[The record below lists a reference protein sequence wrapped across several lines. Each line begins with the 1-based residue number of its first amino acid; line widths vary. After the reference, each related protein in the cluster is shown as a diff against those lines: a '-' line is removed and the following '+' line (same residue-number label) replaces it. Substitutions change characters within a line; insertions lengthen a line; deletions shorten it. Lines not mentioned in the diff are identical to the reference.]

1 MNKEAI
7 KGFIAWLEGAQA
19 DEIRAHQAFILASL
33 EDIRTAEGRQTG
45 MSVKD
50 PASGGLPR
58 RHHVHPGT
66 ALPGRPVPVHAGF
79 R

>member
-33 EDIRTAEGRQTG
+33 EDLRTAEGKADTRLALRLIDEELLAR
-45 MSVKD
+45 MY
-50 PASGGLPR
+50 
-58 RHHVHPGT
+58 PG
-66 ALPGRPVPVHAGF
+66 AILNQK
-79 R
+79 

>member
-33 EDIRTAEGRQTG
+33 EDIRTAEGKADAR
-45 MSVKD
+45 
-50 PASGGLPR
+50 L
-58 RHHVHPGT
+58 
-66 ALPGRPVPVHAGF
+66 ALQNLK
-79 R
+79 

>member
-33 EDIRTAEGRQTG
+33 EEIRTAEGKADVRLALRLIDEELLAR
-45 MSVKD
+45 MY
-50 PASGGLPR
+50 
-58 RHHVHPGT
+58 PG
-66 ALPGRPVPVHAGF
+66 AILNQK
-79 R
+79 